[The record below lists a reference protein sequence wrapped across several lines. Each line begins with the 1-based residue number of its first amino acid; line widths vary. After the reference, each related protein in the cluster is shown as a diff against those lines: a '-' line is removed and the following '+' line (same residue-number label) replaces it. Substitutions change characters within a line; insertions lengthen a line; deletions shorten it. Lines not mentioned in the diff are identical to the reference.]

1 MVEAGRASRRRP
13 SKIGPSQ
20 LAPPLQSRDRSL
32 ARRIRHGR
40 VHQASGFYL
49 CGRQAAMVIRGL
61 TTKRFRIEPTLS
73 WVLQQTIFHA
83 IVGIARVEH
92 GAVKPLSIVGE

>member
-1 MVEAGRASRRRP
+1 
-13 SKIGPSQ
+13 
-20 LAPPLQSRDRSL
+20 
-32 ARRIRHGR
+32 
-40 VHQASGFYL
+40 
-49 CGRQAAMVIRGL
+49 MVIRGL

-92 GAVKPLSIVGE
+92 GAVKPLSMRLMRPFSTITVDGPRAGWAASTINRPA